1 MSKKKVKRRDSQFT
15 ARSMR
20 LLERDGLHALLPGS
34 PPSPGIVDDMTRRYQ
49 QEIRTT
55 PLWDEMVRELG
66 EKEAERL
73 LSEFGVEIR

>member
-1 MSKKKVKRRDSQFT
+1 
-15 ARSMR
+15 MR
-20 LLERDGLHALLPGS
+20 WLERDGLHALLPGS
-34 PPSPGIVDDMTRRYQ
+34 PPSPDIVDDMTRRYQ

-73 LSEFGVEIR
+73 LSEFRVEIR

>member
-1 MSKKKVKRRDSQFT
+1 MSEKKVTRRDSQFT

-20 LLERDGLHALLPGS
+20 WLERDGLHALLPGS
-34 PPSPGIVDDMTRRYQ
+34 PLSPDIVDDMAQRYQ

-55 PLWDEMVRELG
+55 PLWDEIVREIG

-73 LSEFGVEIR
+73 LREFRVEIR